1 MHLRRPHKL
10 AGSNFDPR
18 VGYLRSGTWYF
29 DGGQPEV
36 NLRFTRQYRLLLAPP
51 HTAPACSAAMYRD
64 APAER
69 ERGRNHM
76 TILMMI
82 EHPLR

>member
-1 MHLRRPHKL
+1 MYK
-10 AGSNFDPR
+10 G

-69 ERGRNHM
+69 ERGVYRRLLAHNSHNKS
-76 TILMMI
+76 
-82 EHPLR
+82 PWNN